1 MIGHHTRKKRM
12 RFGFLQCCLYVE
24 QLTNNLQLFD
34 SLIILTYVSEE
45 QNSQI
50 FKSVLLYTEHV
61 LPQNDHTYKQRFT
74 PQ

>member
-1 MIGHHTRKKRM
+1 M
-12 RFGFLQCCLYVE
+12 RFGFLQRCLYVE
-24 QLTNNLQLFD
+24 QLTNNLQFFV

-50 FKSVLLYTEHV
+50 FKSVLLYTQHV
-61 LPQNDHTYKQRFT
+61 LPQNDHTYKHRFT